1 MGAATAWVAGTAI
14 VPQAADLANNTQPY
28 AQVVAKK
35 QLFHSFHAITSLY
48 TAMIAS
54 RISAADHAPR
64 VSPDAVFKPQFSPS
78 RWRDVLGENYIPVD
92 NVDRD
97 IILFSLYDAY

>member
-14 VPQAADLANNTQPY
+14 VPQAADLANNTQPS

-35 QLFHSFHAITSLY
+35 QPFHSFPGITSPS
-48 TAMIAS
+48 TAMIAF

-64 VSPDAVFKPQFSPS
+64 VLPDAVF
-78 RWRDVLGENYIPVD
+78 IH
-92 NVDRD
+92 
-97 IILFSLYDAY
+97 